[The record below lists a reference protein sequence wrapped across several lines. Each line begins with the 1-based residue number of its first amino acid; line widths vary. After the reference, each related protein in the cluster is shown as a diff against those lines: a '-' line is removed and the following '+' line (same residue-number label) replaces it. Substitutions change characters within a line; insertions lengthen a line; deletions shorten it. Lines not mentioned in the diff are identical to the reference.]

1 MIINTITKQGERSLE
16 INSYF
21 LNSKRTIFLRGEI
34 KEENAM
40 DIVQQ
45 LLYLD
50 SVDSEDV
57 VMYINSPGGSVA
69 AGLAIYDTI
78 KNMKC
83 DVMTIGCGT
92 TASMGALILS
102 SGTKGK
108 RYAYKHCEVMIHQI
122 IGGAYGQAT
131 DVEIAVHNIQRVKKT
146 VNGILAE
153 NTEHTIEEIGKDT
166 ERDYHM
172 SAVEAKEYGLI
183 DWIMRL
189 EKSVDKSVF
198 LL

>member
-1 MIINTITKQGERSLE
+1 ME

-21 LNSKRTIFLRGEI
+21 LNNGRTVFLRGEI
-34 KEENAM
+34 TAENAM
-40 DIVQQ
+40 DLVQQ

-50 SVDSEDV
+50 SSGSEDII
-57 VMYINSPGGSVA
+57 MYINSPGGSVA

-78 KNMKC
+78 KNIKC
-83 DVMTIGCGT
+83 DVKTIGCGM

-108 RYAYKHCEVMIHQI
+108 RYSYKHCEVMIHQV

-131 DVEIAVHNIQRVKKT
+131 DVEIAVHNIQRVKKA
-146 VNGILAE
+146 VNSILAE
-153 NTEHTIEEIGKDT
+153 NTGHTIEEIGKDT

-172 SAVEAKEYGLI
+172 SAEEAKAYGLI
-183 DWIMRL
+183 DGI
-189 EKSVDKSVF
+189 V
-198 LL
+198 